1 MSSEHDIR
9 VTALRTR
16 LAAHGV
22 AGFIVPRADEHL
34 GEYVPESSERLA
46 WLTGFTGSAGVAIVL
61 ETRAAIFSDGRYT
74 LQLAQQTDERL
85 FERRHITLDPPEAW
99 LRAAAPGARI
109 GYDPR
114 LISAEGLKRF
124 AGVEM
129 IALPNL
135 VDEIWAARPAPPA
148 GPVVVHELA
157 FAGEAGADKR
167 ARLGA
172 ELRAAGQ
179 DAALLTDP
187 TSVCWLFNI
196 RGADVEFCPVVLAF
210 VVLHADGGADF
221 IIEPA
226 RVNVAVRDH
235 LGPAVRLVPPADL
248 PALLAGLHGQT
259 VRFDPASQPVWFETT
274 LRAAGAV
281 LAAGPDITAL
291 PRACK
296 NAVEQA
302 GARAAHERDGVAMA
316 RFLAWFAAHGI
327 GQTER
332 SVAAKLL
339 EFRAQGTYFR
349 GESFAAISGAGE
361 NGAIIHYRVT
371 DETNRSIKPNEAYL
385 IDSGGQYLDATTDIT
400 RTLWTGPDAPPEA
413 LKAHFTRVL
422 AGHIALA
429 SVNFPEGV
437 AGAHL
442 DVLARA
448 SLWAAGLD
456 YDHGTG
462 HGVGSY
468 LSVHEG
474 PAGISRAARP
484 VALQPGMILSNEP
497 GYYLPGSYGIRL
509 ENLVLVRQAS
519 LPGAAKPFLCFETLT
534 LAPFARALI
543 APDLLTPEA
552 MAWLNA
558 YHATVLAR
566 LGPHLD
572 EATRGWLRAACAPI

>member
-1 MSSEHDIR
+1 MSSEHNCR
-9 VTALRTR
+9 VAALRAR
-16 LAAHGV
+16 FAVHGV

-34 GEYVPESSERLA
+34 GEYVPENAERLA
-46 WLTGFTGSAGVAIVL
+46 WLTGFTGSAGLAIVL
-61 ETRAAIFSDGRYT
+61 ETRAAVFSDGRYT

-85 FERRHITLDPPEAW
+85 FERRHITLEKPEDW

-114 LISAEGLKRF
+114 LVSAEGLKRF
-124 AGVEM
+124 TGVELV
-129 IALPNL
+129 ALPNL
-135 VDEIWAARPAPPA
+135 VDEIWVSRPAAPA
-148 GPVVVHELA
+148 SAVVAHELA
-157 FAGEAGADKR
+157 FAGEAAAAKR

-172 ELRAAGQ
+172 ELKAAGQ

-187 TSVCWLFNI
+187 TSLCWLLNI

-210 VVLHADGGADF
+210 VVLHADGGADL
-221 IIEPA
+221 IIDPA
-226 RVNVAVRDH
+226 RVSVAARDH
-235 LGPAVRLVPPADL
+235 LGPDVRLVPPADL
-248 PALLAGLHGQT
+248 PALLAGLHGQS
-259 VRFDPASQPVWFETT
+259 VRFDPASQPVWFETA
-274 LRAAGAV
+274 LRAAGA
-281 LAAGPDITAL
+281 LIAPGPDITAL

-302 GARAAHERDGVAMA
+302 GARAAHERDGVAMV
-316 RFLAWFAAHGI
+316 RFLAWFSAHGV

-339 EFRAQGTYFR
+339 EFRAQGARFR

-371 DETNRSIKPNEAYL
+371 DESNRAIKPDEAYL

-400 RTLWTGPDAPPEA
+400 RTLWTGPGAPPEV

-429 SVNFPEGV
+429 AIIFPPGV

-497 GYYLPGSYGIRL
+497 GYYLPGAYGIRL
-509 ENLVLVRQAS
+509 ENLLLVREAS
-519 LPGAAKPFLCFETLT
+519 LPGAAQPFLGFETLT
-534 LAPFARALI
+534 QVPFARELI
-543 APDLLTPEA
+543 APGLLTPEA
-552 MAWLNA
+552 RAWLNA
-558 YHATVLAR
+558 YHAGVLGR

-572 EATRGWLRAACAPI
+572 EPTRGWLRAACAPI